1 MAGGPFVLGY
11 DFGTSALKAALFDSE
26 GQIVAS
32 ASEAL
37 RLLFPAPGWAE
48 QRPEDWW
55 TAMAS
60 VTRRVLAEAGAS
72 PDSVKALGMA
82 AQMAGVVPV
91 DANGAALSDC
101 LIWLDMR
108 SADIAKREFGGP
120 VAGYAPFDLARWLRY
135 TGGAPNLSG
144 KDPPT
149 KMIWLRERMPD
160 VWARTYKLLDV
171 KDYLLHRCTGN
182 FVTSYDCA
190 HLTWLFDGR
199 TGEKRWSPKLLERLG
214 LDIEMLP
221 EVKAATD
228 IAGGLTVAAAEALGL
243 RAGIPVSVGTGDVSA
258 ATLAAGTPEN
268 GSAHLC
274 IGTSSWFGAM
284 VPKSRVNPFTGIG
297 SISGADG
304 KDYLL
309 IATQENAGACVK
321 WAVNALGFEG
331 DFEAFEQAAGQ
342 ARERADA
349 PLFTPWMFG
358 ERVPIDDKHVRGGFA
373 RLSLDSG
380 REDMARAIYE
390 GVALN
395 ARWAM
400 KDFDR
405 LSERAGVPLRLI
417 GGGARSALWCQIFA
431 DALQRPLERIVEPE
445 SGGTRGS
452 AMTAAVVAGWYPDLA
467 AASVMTRTARVFQPD
482 PALAD
487 FYAARF
493 AAFTRYYKRVKPWYA
508 RVAKDAPG
516 RAAAAQD
523 AQCSTERTKP

>member
-1 MAGGPFVLGY
+1 MTGGPFVLGY

-37 RLLFPAPGWAE
+37 RLLLPAPGWAE

-55 TAMAS
+55 TAMAA

-72 PDSVKALGMA
+72 ADSVQALGLA

-91 DANGAALSDC
+91 DVNGVALSDC

-108 SADIAKREFGGP
+108 SSEIAKREFGGP

-149 KMIWLRERMPD
+149 KMIWLRERMPE
-160 VWARTYKLLDV
+160 VWARTHKLLDV
-171 KDYLLHRCTGN
+171 KDYLLHRCTGR

-199 TGEKRWSPKLLERLG
+199 AGHKHWSPQLLERLG
-214 LDIEMLP
+214 LDINMLP
-221 EVKAATD
+221 EVVAATD
-228 IAGGLTVAAAEALGL
+228 VAGGLTQAAAEALAL
-243 RAGIPVSVGTGDVSA
+243 RPGTPVSVGTGDVSA
-258 ATLAAGTPEN
+258 AALAAGAPEN
-268 GSAHLC
+268 GSAHFC

-284 VPKSRVNPFTGIG
+284 IPKSRVNPLTGIG

-309 IATQENAGACVK
+309 IATQENAGGCAK
-321 WAVNALGFEG
+321 WAANALGFDG

-349 PLFTPWMFG
+349 PMFTPWMFG
-358 ERVPIDDKHVRGGFA
+358 ERVPIDDKHVRGGFSK
-373 RLSLDSG
+373 LSLDFG
-380 REDMARAIYE
+380 REDMARAVYE

-405 LSERAGVPLRLI
+405 LSGRSGTPLRLI
-417 GGGARSALWCQIFA
+417 GGGARSALWCQILA
-431 DALQRPLERIVEPE
+431 DVLQRPLERIVEPE

-467 AASVMTRTARVFQPD
+467 AASSMTRAARMFQPD

-487 FYAARF
+487 FYGTRF
-493 AAFTRYYKRVKPWYA
+493 SEFTRYYRRVKPWYRRA
-508 RVAKDAPG
+508 GQRAAG
-516 RAAAAQD
+516 RQAAAQD

>member
-1 MAGGPFVLGY
+1 MAAGPFVLGY
-11 DFGTSALKAALFDSE
+11 DFGTSALKAALYDAE
-26 GQIVAS
+26 GQIAAS
-32 ASEAL
+32 ASEPL
-37 RLLFPAPGWAE
+37 RLLFPAHGWAE

-55 TAMAS
+55 TAMAA
-60 VTRRVLAEAGAS
+60 VTRRVLSEAHA
-72 PDSVKALGMA
+72 PADSVKAIGMA
-82 AQMAGVVPV
+82 AQMCGVVPV
-91 DANGAALSDC
+91 DANGRSLFNC

-108 SADIAKREFGGP
+108 SADIARREFGGP
-120 VAGYAPFDLARWLRY
+120 IAGYNLTDVLRWLRY
-135 TGGAPNLSG
+135 TGGAPNLTG

-149 KMIWLRERMPD
+149 KMLWLKERMPE
-160 VWARTYKLLDV
+160 VWSRTHKLLDV
-171 KDYLLHRCTGN
+171 KDYLLHRCTSR

-190 HLTWLFDGR
+190 HLTWLLDGR
-199 TGEKRWSPKLLERLG
+199 EGHKHWSPVLLDRLG
-214 LDIEMLP
+214 LDAAMLP
-221 EVKAATD
+221 ELAAATEV
-228 IAGGLTVAAAEALGL
+228 AGALTPEAAAALGL
-243 RAGIPVSVGTGDVSA
+243 KSGTPVAVGTGDVSA
-258 ATLAAGTPEN
+258 AALAAGNPEN

-284 VPKSRVNPFTGIG
+284 IPKSRVSPLTNIG

-304 KDYLL
+304 RDYLL
-309 IATQENAGACVK
+309 IATQENAGSCVK
-321 WAVNALGFEG
+321 WAVHALGFGG
-331 DFEAFEQAAGQ
+331 DFDAFEQAAGQ

-400 KDFDR
+400 RGFDK
-405 LSERAGVPLRLI
+405 LSDRKGTTLRLL

-431 DALQRPLERIVEPE
+431 DVLQRPLERIVEPE

-467 AASVMTRTARVFQPD
+467 SASAMTRAQRLFQPD
-482 PALAD
+482 PLLAG
-487 FYAARF
+487 FYAERF
-493 AAFTRYYKRVKPWYA
+493 ATFTRYYSGVKRWYA
-508 RVAKDAPG
+508 RTAGASG
-516 RAAAAQD
+516 RTAAATETE
-523 AQCSTERTKP
+523 CSTERTKP

>member
-1 MAGGPFVLGY
+1 MC
-11 DFGTSALKAALFDSE
+11 
-26 GQIVAS
+26 
-32 ASEAL
+32 
-37 RLLFPAPGWAE
+37 
-48 QRPEDWW
+48 
-55 TAMAS
+55 
-60 VTRRVLAEAGAS
+60 
-72 PDSVKALGMA
+72 
-82 AQMAGVVPV
+82 GVVPV
-91 DANGAALSDC
+91 DVNGAALSDC

-108 SADIAKREFGGP
+108 SSEIAKREFGGP

-149 KMIWLRERMPD
+149 KMIWLRERMPE
-160 VWARTYKLLDV
+160 VWARTHKLLDV
-171 KDYLLHRCTGN
+171 KDYLLHRCTGR

-199 TGEKRWSPKLLERLG
+199 AGHKHWSPKLLERLG
-214 LDIEMLP
+214 LDINMLP
-221 EVKAATD
+221 EVAAATD
-228 IAGGLTVAAAEALGL
+228 VAGGLTPAAAEALGL
-243 RAGIPVSVGTGDVSA
+243 RAGTPVSVGTGDVSA
-258 ATLAAGTPEN
+258 ATLAAGAPEN
-268 GSAHLC
+268 GSAHFC

-284 VPKSRVNPFTGIG
+284 VPKSRVNPFHRHRLGLGRGWQGLSARSPHRRTRAAAPNGP
-297 SISGADG
+297 
-304 KDYLL
+304 
-309 IATQENAGACVK
+309 QMR
-321 WAVNALGFEG
+321 LGFDG

-349 PLFTPWMFG
+349 PMFTPWMFG
-358 ERVPIDDKHVRGGFA
+358 ERVPIDDKHVRGGFSK
-373 RLSLDSG
+373 LSLDFG
-380 REDMARAIYE
+380 REDMARAVYE

-405 LSERAGVPLRLI
+405 LSGRGGTPLRLI

-431 DALQRPLERIVEPE
+431 DVLQRPLERIVEPE

-467 AASVMTRTARVFQPD
+467 AASAMTRTARVFQPD

-493 AAFTRYYKRVKPWYA
+493 SEFTRYYRRVKPWYRRA
-508 RVAKDAPG
+508 G
-516 RAAAAQD
+516 QRAAGSQAAAPD

>member
-1 MAGGPFVLGY
+1 
-11 DFGTSALKAALFDSE
+11 
-26 GQIVAS
+26 
-32 ASEAL
+32 
-37 RLLFPAPGWAE
+37 
-48 QRPEDWW
+48 
-55 TAMAS
+55 
-60 VTRRVLAEAGAS
+60 
-72 PDSVKALGMA
+72 
-82 AQMAGVVPV
+82 
-91 DANGAALSDC
+91 
-101 LIWLDMR
+101 
-108 SADIAKREFGGP
+108 
-120 VAGYAPFDLARWLRY
+120 VAG
-135 TGGAPNLSG
+135 
-144 KDPPT
+144 
-149 KMIWLRERMPD
+149 E
-160 VWARTYKLLDV
+160 
-171 KDYLLHRCTGN
+171 
-182 FVTSYDCA
+182 
-190 HLTWLFDGR
+190 LTQ
-199 TGEKRWSPKLLERLG
+199 
-214 LDIEMLP
+214 
-221 EVKAATD
+221 
-228 IAGGLTVAAAEALGL
+228 AAAEALGL

-268 GSAHLC
+268 GSAHFC

-284 VPKSRVNPFTGIG
+284 IPKSRVNPLTGIG

-309 IATQENAGACVK
+309 IATQENAGSCAK
-321 WAVNALGFEG
+321 WAVNALGFD
-331 DFEAFEQAAGQ
+331 DFDAFEQAAGQ

-358 ERVPIDDKHVRGGFA
+358 DRVPIDDKHVRGGFS

-405 LSERAGVPLRLI
+405 LSGRAGVPLRLI

-431 DALQRPLERIVEPE
+431 DVLQRPLERIVEPE

-508 RVAKDAPG
+508 RVAKGAPG
-516 RAAAAQD
+516 RAATAQD